1 MKSVQKLL
9 PLLLTGLCLGAAHS
23 ALAAGPESSPLPTLV
38 QSKEAAKDNAASL
51 DDETLV
57 TINGLPITRTQL
69 AIFVTERTRSVK
81 AGSEISPKVQS
92 AALNEMINI
101 VLMAQAAE
109 KTGLAGRPEV
119 LSALELQRLQ
129 FLARLTAN
137 DVTSSYEPKDEEV
150 EALYKERFGSESI
163 TEYKARHILVKTE
176 EEAKAVIAE
185 LDKGGNFDEVAKAH
199 AAVPGGGDL
208 GWFQTKS
215 MVKPFA
221 DAVTTMAKGSYSKQP
236 VQTQFGWHVIILDD
250 SRQSPPPSLDQV
262 KPKLLAEMRQKVLSK
277 YVSELQKG
285 ANVQANEKH
294 IASQEELAK
303 AKEGDKPSAAK

>member
-9 PLLLTGLCLGAAHS
+9 PLLLAGLCLGATHS
-23 ALAAGPESSPLPTLV
+23 ALAAGSEPAAPPALV

-57 TINGLPITRTQL
+57 TINGLNITRTQL

-81 AGSEISPKVQS
+81 AGTEISPKVQS

-109 KTGLAGRPEV
+109 KTGLASRPEV

-129 FLARLTAN
+129 FLARLAAN
-137 DVTSSYEPKDEEV
+137 DVTSSYEPKEEEV
-150 EALYKERFGSESI
+150 EALYKERFGSETI

-176 EEAKAVIAE
+176 EEAKAVIVE

-199 AAVPGGGDL
+199 ASVPGGGDL

-277 YVSELQKG
+277 FVADLQKG
-285 ANVQANEKH
+285 ANVQVNEKH
-294 IASQEELAK
+294 IASQEEMAK
-303 AKEGDKPSAAK
+303 AKEGENPAAAK